1 MVLIRFRT
9 NSDAKDTLKKLKK
22 MHKFTKELIECF
34 EEKMEDDDE
43 DEDYRYDEDE
53 YERREPMEN
62 RRGGGGSYHGGRY
75 RRSM

>member
-1 MVLIRFRT
+1 MVIVRFR
-9 NSDAKDTLKKLKK
+9 SSSEVKDTLKKLKK

-34 EEKMEDDDE
+34 EEKIEEDDD

-53 YERREPMEN
+53 MEHHEMMEN
-62 RRGGGGSYHGGRY
+62 RRGGGMSRRY

>member
-1 MVLIRFRT
+1 MIILRMRSS
-9 NSDAKDTLKKLKK
+9 SDAKETLKKLKR

-34 EEKMEDDDE
+34 EDKMEDED

-53 YERREPMEN
+53 EYDMEKHY
-62 RRGGGGSYHGGRY
+62 RHGGMPGGTRRY